1 MSEFHEPVDESF
13 FDHDLHEV
21 NKEIVRLG
29 YLLHV
34 DISDPVIIN
43 QILNTTPPPDH
54 EHFHKF
60 ETLRGLIFLRG
71 HIRQERADSG
81 ISDGIEP
88 TREPIYELLR
98 KSQSI

>member
-1 MSEFHEPVDESF
+1 MSEFTEPVDDNF
-13 FDHDLHEV
+13 FDKDLHEV

-34 DISDPVIIN
+34 DISDPLIVNHLI
-43 QILNTTPPPDH
+43 NTTPPPDH

-71 HIRQERADSG
+71 RIRQERANSG
-81 ISDGIEP
+81 INDGIEP
-88 TREPIYELLR
+88 TKEPIYELLK
-98 KSQSI
+98 KSQAL

>member
-1 MSEFHEPVDESF
+1 MSELNEPVDESF

-21 NKEIVRLG
+21 NKEIIRLG
-29 YLLHV
+29 YLLNV
-34 DISDPVIIN
+34 DIADPIVISHL
-43 QILNTTPPPDH
+43 LNTPPPVDH

-71 HIRQERADSG
+71 RIRQERADSG

-88 TREPIYELLR
+88 TREPIYQLLKNSR
-98 KSQSI
+98 AI